1 MSNLLK
7 SSAVMAAGTA
17 VSRVLGFARALILVA
32 ALGQTYASANTF
44 DTANKIPNIL
54 YMLLAGGVLNAVLVP
69 QIVRAGKR
77 EDGGADY
84 VNRLVTLS
92 LLLLFGATILLTVG
106 APLLVLLYAS
116 QESRDWLMLGT
127 AFAYWCIPQVFFYGL
142 YTVLGQILNANG
154 RFAGYMWAPVVNNIV
169 SIAGIGV
176 FLWVYGPGN
185 EGQHTIGSWTPAMI
199 ALVAGTSTLGVA
211 CQALILLWPLRR
223 IGFRYRPTFGFRGV
237 GLRSASRVA
246 MWTFAAAVVGQLGLV
261 VTSNV
266 ANQASALNRGTSL
279 ESSTA
284 GIATYSMAQLLFM
297 LPHSLVA
304 VSLVT
309 ALFTKMSS
317 SAGSGD
323 WPAVRGDLSLGLR
336 IVGMFNL
343 LATAGLLVIALPL
356 GLAINNGDRGQGTAL
371 ALVVATMALGLTFFS
386 ANYLLQRVY
395 YAHED
400 ARTPFLIQLPAVGVI
415 VTVNLLSL
423 WLLPAQYVVA
433 GIGAGL
439 SLSYLVSALSA
450 GWLLRRRHGSLDG
463 RRILRTHVR
472 LLLAAVVSGAVGGL
486 AVWATRP
493 WLEQGVAGSLLV
505 CLVAG
510 VAVVVVYL
518 ACLRL
523 LQVDELNW
531 LLRGPLGRL
540 RRR

>member
-1 MSNLLK
+1 MSSLLK

-17 VSRVLGFARALILVA
+17 VSRVLGFARALVLVA
-32 ALGQTYASANTF
+32 ALSQVYASANTF

-69 QIVRAGKR
+69 QIVRASKLP
-77 EDGGADY
+77 DGGEDY

-92 LLLLFGATILLTVG
+92 LMLLLGATVILTVA
-106 APLLVLLYAS
+106 APLLVWAYAS
-116 QESRDWLMLGT
+116 QESREWLLLAT

-142 YTVLGQILNANG
+142 YTVLGQILNAKG
-154 RFAGYMWAPVVNNIV
+154 RFGAYMWSPALNNVV

-185 EGQHTIGSWTPAMI
+185 RGQHALGDWDAAMI

-211 CQALILLWPLRR
+211 AQALILIWPLRR

-246 MWTFAAAVVGQLGLV
+246 VWTFAAAVVGQLGLV

-279 ESSTA
+279 EAGTA

-309 ALFTKMSS
+309 ALFTQMSK
-317 SAGSGD
+317 SAGGGD
-323 WPAVRGDLSLGLR
+323 WPAVRADLSLGLR

-343 LATAGLLVIALPL
+343 LATAGLIVVALPL
-356 GLAINNGDRGQGTAL
+356 GIAINGGGRSQGEAL
-371 ALVVATMALGLTFFS
+371 ALVVVTMALGLTFFS

-400 ARTPFLIQLPAVGVI
+400 ARTPFFIQVPAVLII
-415 VTVNLLSL
+415 VVVDLLSL
-423 WLLPAQYVVA
+423 FLLPPQYVVA
-433 GIGAGL
+433 GVGAGL
-439 SLSYLVSALSA
+439 SLSYTVSAVGSA
-450 GWLLRRRHGSLDG
+450 WLLRREHGSLDG
-463 RRILRTHVR
+463 HRILRTHVR
-472 LLLAAVVSGAVGGL
+472 LLVAAVVSGAVGGF

-493 WLEQGVAGSLLV
+493 WLEQGVAGALLV

-523 LQVDELNW
+523 FQVEELEW
-531 LLRGPLGRL
+531 LLRRGPLA

>member
-1 MSNLLK
+1 MSSLLK

-17 VSRVLGFARALILVA
+17 VSRVLGFARALVLVA
-32 ALGQTYASANTF
+32 ALGQVYASANTF

-69 QIVRAGKR
+69 QIVRASR
-77 EDGGADY
+77 RPDGGEDY

-92 LLLLFGATILLTVG
+92 LLLLFGATIVLTVA
-106 APLLVLLYAS
+106 APLLVRLYAS
-116 QESRDWLMLGT
+116 QESREWLLLAT

-142 YTVLGQILNANG
+142 YTVLGQILNAKH
-154 RFAGYMWAPVVNNIV
+154 RFGAYMWSPALNNVV

-185 EGQHTIGSWTPAMI
+185 EGQHTLGSWTPAMVV
-199 ALVAGTSTLGVA
+199 LVAGTSTLGVA
-211 CQALILLWPLRR
+211 AQALILIWPLRR

-261 VTSNV
+261 VTTNV
-266 ANQASALNRGTSL
+266 ANQASALNRGTEL

-284 GIATYSMAQLLFM
+284 GIASYSMAQLLFM

-309 ALFTKMSS
+309 ALFTQMSKA
-317 SAGSGD
+317 AGVGD
-323 WPAVRGDLSLGLR
+323 WPAVRADLSLGLR
-336 IVGMFNL
+336 VVGMFNL
-343 LATAGLLVIALPL
+343 LATAGLLVLALPL
-356 GLAINNGDRGQGTAL
+356 GIAINGGDRDQGTAL
-371 ALVVATMALGLTFFS
+371 ALVVATMALGLPFFS

-400 ARTPFLIQLPAVGVI
+400 ARTPFLIQVPAVLIIVI
-415 VTVNLLSL
+415 VDLASLL
-423 WLLPAQYVVA
+423 LLPAQYVVA
-433 GIGAGL
+433 GVGAGL
-439 SLSYLVSALSA
+439 SLSYLVSALTSA
-450 GWLLRRRHGSLDG
+450 WLLRGRRGSLDG
-463 RRILRTHVR
+463 HRIVRTHVR
-472 LLLAAVVSGAVGGL
+472 LLLAAILSGGAGGF
-486 AVWATRP
+486 AVWATRS
-493 WLEQGVAGSLLV
+493 WLDEGVPGALLV
-505 CLVAG
+505 CLISGSV
-510 VAVVVVYL
+510 VVVVYL

-523 LQVDELNW
+523 FQVDELNW
-531 LLRGPLGRL
+531 LPRRGPLA